1 MDDACENFVN
11 QLVTIHSSLAEKLI
25 EVREYW
31 EPDEP
36 PITIL
41 FSEIGRQI
49 TSEFICDPEN
59 VRRDVFNLIN
69 AGMVG
74 DGLLLTAIAT
84 GLIEGAVSNIKD
96 ESVRE
101 IFLGQLGEKAQA
113 HARAW
118 IGK

>member
-1 MDDACENFVN
+1 MGDACANFVN
-11 QLVTIHSSLAEKLI
+11 ELVTLHPSLAEKLI

-31 EPDEP
+31 APDEP

-41 FSEIGRQI
+41 FGEIGRQI
-49 TSEFICDPEN
+49 TSEFVYNPEN
-59 VRRDVFNLIN
+59 IGRDVFNLIN
-69 AGMVG
+69 AGMAG

-84 GLIEGAVSNIKD
+84 GLIESVVSNIKD